1 MFSSLLVLFEEY
13 PTILTVLS
21 GLMFLGGIMFVL
33 IMVYNINAFVKYL
46 RRDKSEETTH
56 TKQHSGLFWAVDGIV
71 TFLFSMDFL
80 TLFLI
85 FI

>member
-1 MFSSLLVLFEEY
+1 MFSSLLALFEEY

-21 GLMFLGGIMFVL
+21 GLVFLGAIMFVL
-33 IMVYNINAFVKYL
+33 MMAFNINSFVKYL
-46 RRDKSEETTH
+46 RRDKSEETTS
-56 TKQHSGLFWAVDGIV
+56 TKQHSGVFWVVDGFV

>member
-13 PTILTVLS
+13 PAILTVLS
-21 GLMFLGGIMFVL
+21 GLVILGAIMFVL
-33 IMVYNINAFVKYL
+33 MMAFHINSFVKYL
-46 RRDKSEETTH
+46 RRDKSEETTS
-56 TKQHSGLFWAVDGIV
+56 TKQHSGVFWVVDGFV

>member
-13 PTILTVLS
+13 PAILTVLS
-21 GLMFLGGIMFVL
+21 GFVILGAIMFVL
-33 IMVYNINAFVKYL
+33 MMAFNINSFVKYL
-46 RRDKSEETTH
+46 RRDKSEETTS
-56 TKQHSGLFWAVDGIV
+56 TKQHSGVFWVVDGFV

>member
-13 PTILTVLS
+13 PAILTVLS
-21 GLMFLGGIMFVL
+21 GLVFLGAIMFIL
-33 IMVYNINAFVKYL
+33 MMAFNINSFVKYL
-46 RRDKSEETTH
+46 RRDKSEETTS
-56 TKQHSGLFWAVDGIV
+56 TKQHSGLFWVVDGFV

>member
-1 MFSSLLVLFEEY
+1 MFSSLLALFEEY

-21 GLMFLGGIMFVL
+21 GLVFLGAIMFVL
-33 IMVYNINAFVKYL
+33 MMVFNINSFVNYL
-46 RRDKSEETTH
+46 RRDKSEETTP
-56 TKQHSGLFWAVDGIV
+56 TKEHSGLFWVVDGFV

>member
-21 GLMFLGGIMFVL
+21 GLMFLGAIMFVL
-33 IMVYNINAFVKYL
+33 MMVFNINSFVKYL
-46 RRDKSEETTH
+46 RRDKSEETTY
-56 TKQHSGLFWAVDGIV
+56 TKQHSGLFWVVDGIV
-71 TFLFSMDFL
+71 TFLASFDFL

>member
-1 MFSSLLVLFEEY
+1 MFSTLLVLFEEY
-13 PTILTVLS
+13 PAILTVLS
-21 GLMFLGGIMFVL
+21 GLVILGAIMFVL
-33 IMVYNINAFVKYL
+33 MMAFNINSFVKYL
-46 RRDKSEETTH
+46 RRDKSEETTS
-56 TKQHSGLFWAVDGIV
+56 TKQHSGVFWVVDGFV

>member
-13 PTILTVLS
+13 PAILTALS
-21 GLMFLGGIMFVL
+21 GFVILGAIMFVL
-33 IMVYNINAFVKYL
+33 MMAFNINSFVKYL
-46 RRDKSEETTH
+46 RRDKSEETTS
-56 TKQHSGLFWAVDGIV
+56 TKQHSGVFWVVDGFV
-71 TFLFSMDFL
+71 TFLFSMDFF